1 MHSSD
6 DANDQRERI
15 PRLAPGWAA
24 EDIVLTPAEGFLMSR
39 IDGQTPWTML
49 RQIGGLS
56 PEQVDDYLGRWIE
69 AGAIQF
75 IENKPDPH
83 GDEEPFDIEAA
94 IDPSLD
100 ISEDFQRRILERELG
115 LGCSYHELLG
125 VERGADAQAIKRA
138 YFALSKEFHPDR
150 YFRKNIGGF
159 AERLERVFKKM
170 VEAYELL
177 SDPATRSELERSMEA
192 APPSEEAGAYR
203 QVETGRS
210 ERIGA
215 EPKPPG
221 GYRTPTRMENLER
234 LRSRFKI
241 PKKLM
246 AERQF
251 KARQF
256 FQAAQVAA
264 HQQSWLEAAASVRLA
279 IAFDPWNAEYKDG
292 FAKIQMNAHGVRATD
307 LVREAENAGSSKDAL
322 RLLEEA
328 VGYRPMDPEVNAR
341 AARLALELGE
351 LDHAREYAETV
362 CEIEPDEASHHVV
375 MCRVLRRMGRVQEAN
390 GALEKAA
397 ALAPKDTEVK
407 AERLKLHGRTFRR

>member
-15 PRLAPGWAA
+15 PQLAPGWAP
-24 EDIVLTPAEGFLMSR
+24 EDIVLTPAEGFLISR
-39 IDGQTPWTML
+39 IYGRTPWTLL
-49 RQIGGLS
+49 RQIVGLS
-56 PEQVDDYLGRWIE
+56 PEQVDDYLGRWVE

-75 IENKPDPH
+75 IETKPDPP
-83 GDEEPFDIEAA
+83 GDEEAIDVEAA
-94 IDPSLD
+94 IDASLD
-100 ISEDFQRRILERELG
+100 ISEDFQRRILEYELG
-115 LGCSYHELLG
+115 LDRSYHELLG
-125 VERGADAQAIKRA
+125 VERGADSQSIKRA
-138 YFALSKEFHPDR
+138 YFALSKQFHPDR

-159 AERLERVFKKM
+159 AERLDRVFKKM

-192 APPSEEAGAYR
+192 APPPDDAGAYR
-203 QVETGRS
+203 QTETGRS

-234 LRSRFKI
+234 LRQRFKI
-241 PKKLM
+241 PKKMM

-256 FQAAQVAA
+256 FQAAQVSA
-264 HQQSWLEAAASVRLA
+264 HQKSWLEAAASVRLA
-279 IAFDPWNAEYKDG
+279 IAFDPWNPEYKDG
-292 FAKIQMNAHGVRATD
+292 FARIQMNVHGVRATD
-307 LVREAENAGSSKDAL
+307 LLEQAENAGSHKEAL
-322 RLLEEA
+322 RMLEEA
-328 VGYRPMDPEVNAR
+328 VGYRPMDPQLNAR

-362 CEIEPDEASHHVV
+362 CEIEPDEAGHHVV
-375 MCRVLRRMGRVQEAN
+375 MCRIQRRLGRVQEARE
-390 GALEKAA
+390 ALERAA
-397 ALAPKDTEVK
+397 ALAPNDKGVK
-407 AERLKLHGRTFRR
+407 AERLKLHSRTTRR